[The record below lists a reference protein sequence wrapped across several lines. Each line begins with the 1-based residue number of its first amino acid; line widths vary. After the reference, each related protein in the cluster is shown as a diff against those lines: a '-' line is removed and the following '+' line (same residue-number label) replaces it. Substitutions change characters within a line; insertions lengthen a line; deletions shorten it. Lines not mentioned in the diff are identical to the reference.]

1 MAAQGKARSGKN
13 RNAAASA
20 RGAARLMAV
29 QALYQIDIR
38 GGSADATIMEFL
50 EHRTEIVDDDGETR
64 VRLEAD
70 KALFA
75 DLVRGVV
82 REKSDIEAAL
92 DGSLDSGTTAARLE
106 PLLRAIMKAGIFE
119 LQTRSDIPAKVV
131 ISEYVHLTDA
141 FFDSREPGLVNAVL
155 DRLARVL
162 RDDEVAGPGTA
173 GDETGDGDGH

>member
-1 MAAQGKARSGKN
+1 MTAKNEVNSGKG
-13 RNAAASA
+13 RYSGASA

-29 QALYQIDIR
+29 QALYQIEIR
-38 GGSADATIMEFL
+38 GGTAESTVTEFL
-50 EHRTEIVDDDGETR
+50 KHRTEMVDEETDTK

-75 DLVRGVV
+75 DLVRGVD
-82 REKSDIEAAL
+82 RECEMIESTL
-92 DGSLDSGTTAARLE
+92 DGCLDGGTTTQRLE
-106 PLLRAIMKAGIFE
+106 PLLRAIMKAGVFE
-119 LQTRSDIPAKVV
+119 LQTRSDIPAKVT

-162 RDDEVAGPGTA
+162 REDETSKR
-173 GDETGDGDGH
+173 DTTGDGAAS

>member
-1 MAAQGKARSGKN
+1 MTSDTKLPSGGN
-13 RNAAASA
+13 RKAAASA

-38 GGSADATIMEFL
+38 GGSADSTIMEFL

-75 DLVRGVV
+75 ELVRGVV
-82 REKSDIEAAL
+82 QEKSNIEAVL
-92 DGSLDSGTTAARLE
+92 DGSLDSGTTTARLE

-141 FFDSREPGLVNAVL
+141 FFDNREPGLVNAVL
-155 DRLARVL
+155 DRIARVL
-162 RDDEVAGPGTA
+162 REDAVSKKDTA
-173 GDETGDGDGH
+173 GDGAGH

>member
-1 MAAQGKARSGKN
+1 MTAKNEVNSGKG
-13 RNAAASA
+13 RNSGASA

-29 QALYQIDIR
+29 QALYQIEIR
-38 GGSADATIMEFL
+38 GGTAESTVTEFL
-50 EHRTEIVDDDGETR
+50 KHRTEMVDEETDTK

-75 DLVRGVV
+75 DLVRGVD
-82 REKSDIEAAL
+82 REREMIESTL
-92 DGSLDSGTTAARLE
+92 DGCLDGGTTTQRLE
-106 PLLRAIMKAGIFE
+106 PLLRAIMKAGVFE
-119 LQTRSDIPAKVV
+119 LQTRSDIPAKVT

-162 RDDEVAGPGTA
+162 REDETSKR
-173 GDETGDGDGH
+173 DTTGDGAAS

>member
-1 MAAQGKARSGKN
+1 MSSEKEPLSGGN
-13 RNAAASA
+13 RKSAASA

-29 QALYQIDIR
+29 QALYQIEIR
-38 GGSADATIMEFL
+38 GGTADATVAEFL
-50 EHRTEIVDDDGETR
+50 EYRTDIVDDDGESQ

-75 DLVRGVV
+75 DLVQGVV
-82 REKSDIEAAL
+82 REKSNIEAAL
-92 DGSLDSGTTAARLE
+92 DGSLDGGTSVERLE

-162 RDDEVAGPGTA
+162 REDEVSNKDT
-173 GDETGDGDGH
+173 TGDGASH

>member
-1 MAAQGKARSGKN
+1 MSTDNEEPSGGN
-13 RNAAASA
+13 RKFAASA

-29 QALYQIDIR
+29 QALYQIEIR
-38 GGSADATIMEFL
+38 GGTAEATVTEFL
-50 EHRTEIVDDDGETR
+50 EHRTEIVDDDGENQ

-82 REKSDIEAAL
+82 LEKSNIEAAL
-92 DGSLDSGTTAARLE
+92 DGALDGGSSAERLE
-106 PLLRAIMKAGIFE
+106 PLLRSIMKAGIFE

-162 RDDEVAGPGTA
+162 RDDEVANKDTA
-173 GDETGDGDGH
+173 RDGESH

>member
-1 MAAQGKARSGKN
+1 
-13 RNAAASA
+13 
-20 RGAARLMAV
+20 MAV
-29 QALYQIDIR
+29 QALYQIDIL

-82 REKSDIEAAL
+82 REKANIEAAL
-92 DGSLDSGTTAARLE
+92 DGSLDSGSGSARLE

-162 RDDEVAGPGTA
+162 REDEVSRKGAA
-173 GDETGDGDGH
+173 GDDTEDGEGH

>member
-1 MAAQGKARSGKN
+1 MPADNEAPSGGN
-13 RNAAASA
+13 RKAAASA

-29 QALYQIDIR
+29 QALYQIEIR
-38 GGSADATIMEFL
+38 GGTADATVMEFL
-50 EHRTEIVDDDGETR
+50 EHRTEIVDEDGDEKI
-64 VRLEAD
+64 RLEAD
-70 KALFA
+70 KELFV

-82 REKSDIEAAL
+82 REKTNIETVLDSLL
-92 DGSLDSGTTAARLE
+92 DGGGTAERLE

-131 ISEYVHLTDA
+131 ICEYVHLTDA

-162 RDDEVAGPGTA
+162 REDEVSNKDTA
-173 GDETGDGDGH
+173 GDGAGH

>member
-1 MAAQGKARSGKN
+1 MTTEKEPFSGGN
-13 RNAAASA
+13 RKAAASA

-29 QALYQIDIR
+29 QALYQIEIR
-38 GGSADATIMEFL
+38 GGTADATVTEFL
-50 EHRTEIVDDDGETR
+50 EHRTEIVDDDGDGKI
-64 VRLEAD
+64 RLEAD

-82 REKSDIEAAL
+82 SEKVNIEAVLDKSL
-92 DGSLDSGTTAARLE
+92 DGGSAERLE
-106 PLLRAIMKAGIFE
+106 PLLRSIMKAGIFE

-162 RDDEVAGPGTA
+162 REDEISNKDTA
-173 GDETGDGDGH
+173 GDGASH